1 MPLAVYNQLFLEVK
15 MIKNVSALLVAFSMG
30 LTPFANAQQQNSS
43 SSSTTASSTASSTA
57 SAASGAAVG
66 GVTTGTIV
74 SVAAAGLAVAAAL
87 SSSKADP
94 VYTYSNTT
102 GTTVTICIKNC

>member
-1 MPLAVYNQLFLEVK
+1 MFKKISTILVVLSLSASQLA
-15 MIKNVSALLVAFSMG
+15 I
-30 LTPFANAQQQNSS
+30 AQQSNTNSS
-43 SSSTTASSTASSTA
+43 TSSGSTGAS
-57 SAASGAAVG
+57 ASGAATA

-74 SVAAAGLAVAAAL
+74 GTVAGALAVAAAL